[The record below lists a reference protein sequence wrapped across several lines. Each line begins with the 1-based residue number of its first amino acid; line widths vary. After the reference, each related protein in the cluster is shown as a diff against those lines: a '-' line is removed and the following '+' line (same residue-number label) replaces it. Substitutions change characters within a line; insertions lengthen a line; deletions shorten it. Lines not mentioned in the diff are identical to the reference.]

1 MMPHRMLIA
10 AVIVGTAVLLPLVP
24 PAAAQGLPPQSATY
38 TSPLPLPAAVT
49 IQAKITAI
57 NPQTRAITLTGANAN
72 SVTITAG
79 PLVNLAGLNVG
90 DTVNAQYYRSTA
102 TLLSLPGAP
111 VPDNEVALAATRN
124 VQTPGGDVVTLAR
137 VSATVVG
144 IDLATNSIDVVNPS
158 GGAVLTVIVTDP
170 ARVALLPQLQIG
182 DTITAVVTQA
192 LAVSITPAPKSWF

>member
-1 MMPHRMLIA
+1 MKSSSLSILTIVA
-10 AVIVGTAVLLPLVP
+10 AVGLPLAC
-24 PAAAQGLPPQSATY
+24 PAVAQGLPPQSSAY
-38 TSPLPLPAAVT
+38 VSPLPLPAAVT
-49 IQAKITAI
+49 IQAKISAI
-57 NPQTRAITLTGANAN
+57 NPQTRAVTLTGANGN

-90 DTVNAQYYRSTA
+90 DTVNAKYYRSTA

-111 VPDNEVALAATRN
+111 VPDSEVALAAARN
-124 VQTPGGDVVTLAR
+124 LQTPGGDVVALAR

-170 ARVALLPQLQIG
+170 ARIAMLPQLQLG
-182 DTITAVVTQA
+182 DTITAVVSQS